1 MSHRD
6 DVTWVRDVLEVAAN
20 LVARAE
26 NISYE
31 DYSNDPVRQESVLY
45 NLMVLGEASGQVSEE
60 IKQEYDHIPWRDMTS
75 LRNRVTRRYFDVD
88 HEIVWEIL
96 TDEIPTVLPQIRDLH
111 KKLVKT

>member
-31 DYSNDPVRQESVLY
+31 DYLKDPVRQESVLY

-60 IKQEYDHIPWRDMTS
+60 VKQQYAHIPWRDMTS
-75 LRNRVTRRYFDVD
+75 LRNRVTLRYFDVD

-96 TDEIPTVLPQIRDLH
+96 TDEIPTVLRQIRDLH